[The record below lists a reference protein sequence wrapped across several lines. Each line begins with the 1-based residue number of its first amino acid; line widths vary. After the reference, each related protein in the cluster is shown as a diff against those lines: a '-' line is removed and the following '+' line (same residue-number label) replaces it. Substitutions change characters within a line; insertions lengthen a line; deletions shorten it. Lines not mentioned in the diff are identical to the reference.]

1 MTDTKVKVFYCS
13 LMLQI
18 KIKYPLIVQLEKYDP
33 LSSNFGLDIN
43 VDIHLNFDLF
53 FRTSL
58 NIIYLGSHLY
68 YCSHVSN
75 SISVNPAVLMWKDP

>member
-53 FRTSL
+53 FSYITEYNLFRKSPLLLFT
-58 NIIYLGSHLY
+58 
-68 YCSHVSN
+68 CV
-75 SISVNPAVLMWKDP
+75 